1 MMGELITG
9 KEKNTI
15 GASPTT
21 CLALCSVST
30 SSLHFAD
37 EEIIIPRGK

>member
-1 MMGELITG
+1 MGELITG

-21 CLALCSVST
+21 CSIST
-30 SSLHFAD
+30 SSLNFAD
-37 EEIIIPRGK
+37 EEIKIPRGK